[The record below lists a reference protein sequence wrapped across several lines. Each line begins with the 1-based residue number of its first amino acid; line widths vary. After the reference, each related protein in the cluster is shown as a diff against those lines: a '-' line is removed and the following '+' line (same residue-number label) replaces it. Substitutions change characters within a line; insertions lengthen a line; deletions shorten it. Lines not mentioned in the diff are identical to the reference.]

1 MLQVRN
7 DKSTLQIL
15 HSSDKRRAT
24 SREFIMRRLPSLAG
38 VEAFVHVARLGSV
51 KAAAEE
57 LSLSS
62 PALSRRIQSLER
74 FVDRPLFERRHQSIV
89 TNEDGEKL
97 MQLVAPILDAL
108 TDAIETLTSPS
119 AVLRLRLGVMPLFAA
134 QRLLPHMAE
143 LRALHPSLHIDV
155 DTAAH
160 SVARLGEGLDV
171 AISLSRDIDP
181 ALYSHRLDRNMVLAI
196 GARRLL
202 QGPHA
207 ITDPEQ
213 LSEMTVLIHRDMP
226 ETFSEWRK
234 ALNIEHIEPAAIDH
248 FDSGQLMLEAAAQGL
263 GIAFM
268 HQSHLDDANDE
279 RLVKIFDIDVVSPYS
294 YWFVCRP
301 KTLRTEPVKLF
312 HDWLVGLAA
321 A

>member
-1 MLQVRN
+1 
-7 DKSTLQIL
+7 
-15 HSSDKRRAT
+15 
-24 SREFIMRRLPSLAG
+24 MRRLPSLAG

-74 FVDRPLFERRHQSIV
+74 FIGRPLFERRHQAIV
-89 TNEDGEKL
+89 TNEDGGKL
-97 MQLVAPILDAL
+97 MQLVAPILDSL
-108 TDAIETLTSPS
+108 TDAIETLTSPNPL
-119 AVLRLRLGVMPLFAA
+119 LRLRLGVPPLFAS
-134 QRLLPHMAE
+134 QKLIPRLSE
-143 LRALHPSLHIDV
+143 LRTLHPSLHIDV

-160 SVARLGEGLDV
+160 AVARLGDGLDV
-171 AISLSRDIDP
+171 AITLAREIEP
-181 ALYSHRLDRNMVLAI
+181 ALYARRLDRNMVLAI

-207 ITDPEQ
+207 ITDPTQ
-213 LSEMTVLIHRDMP
+213 LSEMTVLIHRDMA
-226 ETFSEWRK
+226 ETFVEWRK
-234 ALNIEHIEPAAIDH
+234 ALEITHIEPAATDH

-279 RLVKIFDIDVVSPYS
+279 RLVKIFDVDVESPYS

-301 KTLRTEPVKLF
+301 KTLRNPPVKLF
-312 HDWLVGLAA
+312 HDWLVTLEN
-321 A
+321 

>member
-1 MLQVRN
+1 
-7 DKSTLQIL
+7 
-15 HSSDKRRAT
+15 
-24 SREFIMRRLPSLAG
+24 MRRLPSLAG

-57 LSLSS
+57 LALSS

-74 FVDRPLFERRHQSIV
+74 FVGRPLFDRRHQAIV
-89 TNEDGEKL
+89 ANDDGEKL
-97 MQLVAPILDAL
+97 MHLVGPILDSL

-119 AVLRLRLGVMPLFAA
+119 PLMRLRLGVLPLFAA
-134 QRLLPHMAE
+134 QRLFPRLAE
-143 LRALHPSLHIDV
+143 LREKHPSLHIDV

-160 SVARLGEGLDV
+160 GVSRLGDGLDA
-171 AISLSRDIDP
+171 AIVLSREIDP
-181 ALYSHRLDRNMVLAI
+181 AHYARRLDRNTVLAI

-207 ITDPEQ
+207 IKDPAQ
-213 LSEMTVLIHRDMP
+213 LSEMTVLIHREMP
-226 ETFSEWRK
+226 DTFDAWRD
-234 ALNIEHIEPAAIDH
+234 ALKIKNLEPAAIDH

-268 HQSHLDDANDE
+268 HQSHLDDAHDE
-279 RLVKIFDIDVVSPYS
+279 RLVRIFDVDVESPYS

-301 KTLRTEPVKLF
+301 RALQLEPVRIF
-312 HDWLVGLAA
+312 HDWLVSLAD
-321 A
+321 

>member
-1 MLQVRN
+1 
-7 DKSTLQIL
+7 
-15 HSSDKRRAT
+15 
-24 SREFIMRRLPSLAG
+24 MRRLPSLAG
-38 VEAFVHVARLGSV
+38 VEAFVHVARQGSV

-74 FVDRPLFERRHQSIV
+74 FVDRPLFERRHQAIHL
-89 TNEDGEKL
+89 NEDGEKL
-97 MQLVAPILDAL
+97 MQLVAPILDSL
-108 TDAIETLTSPS
+108 TDAIETLTSPNP
-119 AVLRLRLGVMPLFAA
+119 VMRLRLGILPLYAQ
-134 QRLLPHMAE
+134 QRLLPNLPQ
-143 LRALHPSLHIDV
+143 LRALHPSLHLDV

-160 SVARLGEGLDV
+160 SVTRLGEGLDV
-171 AISLSRDIDP
+171 AITLAREIDP
-181 ALYSHRLDRNMVLAI
+181 ALYARRLDRNKVFAI

-207 ITDPEQ
+207 ITKPEQ
-213 LSEMTVLIHRDMP
+213 LAEMTVFIHRDMP

-234 ALNIEHIEPAAIDH
+234 AVNVEDVEPTAIDH

-268 HQSHLDDANDE
+268 HQSHLENANDA
-279 RLVKIFDIDVVSPYS
+279 RLVKIFDHDVDSPYS

-301 KTLRTEPVKLF
+301 KALKSQPVKLF
-312 HDWLVGLAA
+312 HDWLVSLED
-321 A
+321 

>member
-1 MLQVRN
+1 
-7 DKSTLQIL
+7 
-15 HSSDKRRAT
+15 
-24 SREFIMRRLPSLAG
+24 MRRLPSLAG

-57 LSLSS
+57 LALSS

-74 FVDRPLFERRHQSIV
+74 FVGRPLFDRRHQAIV
-89 TNEDGEKL
+89 PNEDGDKL
-97 MQLVAPILDAL
+97 MQLVAPILDSL

-119 AVLRLRLGVMPLFAA
+119 PVMRLRLGVLPLFAA
-134 QRLLPHMAE
+134 QRLFPRLSE
-143 LRALHPSLHIDV
+143 LREQNPSLHIDV

-160 SVARLGEGLDV
+160 GVSRLGDGLDA
-171 AISLSRDIDP
+171 AIVLSREIDP
-181 ALYSHRLDRNMVLAI
+181 ALYARRLDRNIIFPI

-207 ITDPEQ
+207 ITEPSQ
-213 LSEMTVLIHRDMP
+213 LSEMTVLIHREMP
-226 ETFSEWRK
+226 DTFEAWRK
-234 ALNIEHIEPAAIDH
+234 ALNLGDLEPAAIDH

-268 HQSHLDDANDE
+268 HKSHLDDAHDE
-279 RLVKIFDIDVVSPYS
+279 RLVRVFDVDVESPYS

-301 KTLRTEPVKLF
+301 RALQLEPVRIF
-312 HDWLVGLAA
+312 HDWLVSLSD
-321 A
+321 

>member
-1 MLQVRN
+1 
-7 DKSTLQIL
+7 
-15 HSSDKRRAT
+15 
-24 SREFIMRRLPSLAG
+24 MRRLPSLAG

-74 FVDRPLFERRHQSIV
+74 FVDRPLFERRHQAIHL
-89 TNEDGEKL
+89 NEDGEKL
-97 MQLVAPILDAL
+97 MQLVAPILDSL
-108 TDAIETLTSPS
+108 TDAIETLTSPNP
-119 AVLRLRLGVMPLFAA
+119 VMRLRLGVLPLYAQ
-134 QRLLPHMAE
+134 QRLLPNLPQ
-143 LRALHPSLHIDV
+143 LRALHPSLHLDV

-160 SVARLGEGLDV
+160 SVTRLGEGLDV
-171 AISLSRDIDP
+171 AITLAREIDP
-181 ALYSHRLDRNMVLAI
+181 ALYARRLDRNKVFAI

-207 ITDPEQ
+207 ITKPEQ
-213 LSEMTVLIHRDMP
+213 LAEMTVFIHRDMP

-234 ALNIEHIEPAAIDH
+234 AVNVEDVEPTAIDH

-268 HQSHLDDANDE
+268 HQSHLENANDE
-279 RLVKIFDIDVVSPYS
+279 RLVKIFDHDVDSPYS

-301 KTLRTEPVKLF
+301 KALKSQPVKLF
-312 HDWLVGLAA
+312 HDWLVSLED
-321 A
+321 

>member
-1 MLQVRN
+1 
-7 DKSTLQIL
+7 
-15 HSSDKRRAT
+15 
-24 SREFIMRRLPSLAG
+24 MRRLPSLAG

-51 KAAAEE
+51 KAAAED

-74 FVDRPLFERRHQSIV
+74 FVGRPLFERRHQAIQL
-89 TNEDGEKL
+89 NEDGEKL
-97 MQLVAPILDAL
+97 MHLVAPILDSL
-108 TDAIETLTSPS
+108 TDAIETLTSPNP
-119 AVLRLRLGVMPLFAA
+119 VMRLRLGILPLYAQ
-134 QRLLPHMAE
+134 QRLLPNLPQ
-143 LRALHPSLHIDV
+143 LRTLHPSLHIDV

-160 SVARLGEGLDV
+160 SVTRLGEGLDV
-171 AISLSRDIDP
+171 AITLAREIDP
-181 ALYSHRLDRNMVLAI
+181 ALYARRLDRNKVLAI

-207 ITDPEQ
+207 ITKPEQ
-213 LSEMTVLIHRDMP
+213 LAEMTVFIHRDMP

-234 ALNIEHIEPAAIDH
+234 AVGVDEIEPTAIDH

-268 HQSHLDDANDE
+268 HQSHLENANDE
-279 RLVKIFDIDVVSPYS
+279 RLVKIFDHDVDSPYS

-301 KTLRTEPVKLF
+301 KALKSQPVKLF
-312 HDWLVGLAA
+312 HDWLVSLEN
-321 A
+321 